1 MLRMCCSAP
10 PVLLALVVV
19 LGPLPAQQTGKS
31 IGEIESLIRTRQYAE
46 ALQSTQSSLRNSPND
61 FRLWTLEGI
70 VLSLQGDANGAISAF
85 DKALRISPDYPPAL
99 KGQVQL
105 LYPKNDARAVPLLER
120 ILKANPQDITAHEML
135 ATIEKARGDCKD
147 SVEHFRLSGEATNSH
162 PASLE
167 AYGYCLTQLNRYED
181 AIPVFQRLVDRL
193 PDRAYAKYDLAV
205 VLVVAKQNNEAVK
218 VLEPLLTADQQ
229 DPDILSLASQ
239 AYEAIGNT
247 PKAVALLRQAIV
259 LSPTTPGYYVSF
271 ATMCLDH
278 DSFQVGI
285 DMINAGLQRIQ
296 NDPSLYLSRGLL
308 YAQLSDYAKAEA
320 DFSRVDQLDAGQ
332 ALSSYAK
339 DLADVERNNPDKAL
353 LNVRSQL
360 KAHPDSPE
368 LHFLLARLLS
378 DRNAD
383 PDSADFKEA
392 VSSAKAALALRP
404 AMVDARDLLGGLYIH
419 AEQYNLAIEQSRLAI
434 KQSPSD
440 ETAAYH
446 LLVALRHTGQ
456 SGTDEMKALVKRLA
470 EMHQESLKRE
480 TERKKFRLVE
490 QSNASPAQAGP

>member
-1 MLRMCCSAP
+1 MLRVCRTAP
-10 PVLLALVVV
+10 FLFLALGFG
-19 LGPLPAQQTGKS
+19 LGALTAQQTGKS
-31 IGEIESLIRTRQYAE
+31 LSEIESLIRSRQYAE

-70 VLSLQGDANGAISAF
+70 VLSLQGDANAAISAF

-105 LYPKNDARAVPLLER
+105 LYQKNDARAVPLLER

-135 ATIEKARGDCKD
+135 ANIEKARRHYND
-147 SVEHFRLSGEATNSH
+147 SIEQFRLSGEAINSH

-167 AYGYCLTQLNRYED
+167 AYGYCLAQLNRYED
-181 AIPVFQRLVDRL
+181 AIPVFQRLVDLL

-205 VLVVAKQNNEAVK
+205 VLVAAKQNDAAVK

-239 AYEAIGNT
+239 AYEAAGNT

-259 LSPTTPGYYVSF
+259 LSPATPSYYVSF

-285 DMINAGLQRIQ
+285 DMINAGLQHIQ

-308 YAQLSDYAKAEA
+308 YAQLSEYAKAEA
-320 DFSRVDQLDAGQ
+320 DFNRVDRLDTRQ

-353 LNVRSQL
+353 MNVRSQL

-378 DRNAD
+378 DRSAD

-392 VSSAKAALALRP
+392 VSSAKTALALRP
-404 AMVDARDLLGGLYIH
+404 DMVDARDLLAGLYIH

-434 KQSPSD
+434 KQTPSD
-440 ETAAYH
+440 EEAAYH

-456 SGTDEMKALVKRLA
+456 SGTGEMKALVKRLA
-470 EMHQESLKRE
+470 EMHQESLKHE

-490 QSNASPAQAGP
+490 QSTAPLVETTP